1 MLNQREHLLHPWQP
15 VLAFTGQAQPTGLAL
30 EQGITQML
38 LEGRDLS
45 ADGALGDMQLLPGTG
60 EIAVL
65 GGDQKRMQGGQ
76 GREAFHCAEP

>member
-1 MLNQREHLLHPWQP
+1 
-15 VLAFTGQAQPTGLAL
+15 
-30 EQGITQML
+30 ML
-38 LEGRDLS
+38 LEGRDLP

-65 GGDQKRMQGGQ
+65 GGYQEGMQGGQ

>member
-1 MLNQREHLLHPWQP
+1 MFDQREYLLHAWQP
-15 VLAFTGQAQPTGLAL
+15 VLPFTGQAQPTGLAL

-65 GGDQKRMQGGQ
+65 GGDQKCMQGG
-76 GREAFHCAEP
+76 